1 MVLALY
7 GSFKRKRHVSRKCP
21 LYSSEVA
28 SSGKHCNL
36 TTQYDKK
43 STKSEVVAVKKIR
56 PRKDDSSNFERNIEE
71 SLKLITTRMDLIEYK
86 LNHLNK

>member
-43 STKSEVVAVKKIR
+43 SRKREVVALKKIR
-56 PRKDDSSNFERNIEE
+56 PTKDDCSNTERKFEE
-71 SLKLITTRMDLIEYK
+71 SLKLITTRMDLIEHK
-86 LNHLNK
+86 INHLNN